1 MFQALFRGRQI
12 FKFGLLR
19 KKDNKKNLKI
29 RLVFNRMVRA
39 FFPPYC
45 SYTKTFAAMLRCATH
60 RRERAGGYR
69 RKEAVPGLSFA
80 SLRTAEN

>member
-1 MFQALFRGRQI
+1 VQLMLNSMAWALFRSRQI

-39 FFPPYC
+39 FFPPYY
-45 SYTKTFAAMLRCATH
+45 SYTKPLCA
-60 RRERAGGYR
+60 
-69 RKEAVPGLSFA
+69 S
-80 SLRTAEN
+80 

>member
-1 MFQALFRGRQI
+1 MAWALLRSRQI

-39 FFPPYC
+39 FFPPYY
-45 SYTKTFAAMLRCATH
+45 SYTIPLGTIKKNNRQ
-60 RRERAGGYR
+60 
-69 RKEAVPGLSFA
+69 
-80 SLRTAEN
+80 

>member
-1 MFQALFRGRQI
+1 MAWVLLRSRQI

-39 FFPPYC
+39 FFPPYY
-45 SYTKTFAAMLRCATH
+45 SYTIPLATITPMKTGA
-60 RRERAGGYR
+60 
-69 RKEAVPGLSFA
+69 
-80 SLRTAEN
+80 